1 MVRSCI
7 ALLGCT
13 KQGILAALLFVGCLL
28 AGLVLDLE
36 AQKGVYS
43 MDNMQFGA
51 FVAQLRKEQG
61 FTQKELADRL
71 NVTDKAVSKWETAKG
86 FPDVKLL
93 EPLAQALGVSLVDL
107 MQGRRQEAEILTVA
121 EADAAISQAMGQ
133 WEKTTAWRYLR
144 LFRWFLT
151 AICSVCLVWLWPSIL
166 YAGKNWLYIPGWSA
180 AETAIGGADGPTAIL
195 VASSPTNTI
204 LDMLLLAGIPLVL
217 LIVCIIL
224 VIKVWR
230 LEKKLK

>member
-107 MQGRRQEAEILTVA
+107 SLM
-121 EADAAISQAMGQ
+121 
-133 WEKTTAWRYLR
+133 EKQDIAWLNEYHAGVYEKLGP
-144 LFRWFLT
+144 FLT
-151 AICSVCLVWLWPSIL
+151 EEEAR
-166 YAGKNWLYIPGWSA
+166 WLYQVTMPVG
-180 AETAIGGADGPTAIL
+180 
-195 VASSPTNTI
+195 V
-204 LDMLLLAGIPLVL
+204 
-217 LIVCIIL
+217 
-224 VIKVWR
+224 
-230 LEKKLK
+230 